1 MYIQETTAKPAEARE
16 GLWKE
21 PWNSYWEC
29 SLIFGGVVYDLGRF
43 GNGAEAGIAYA
54 KALLAFREDAR
65 ETPGTTTSHQPV
77 EASVD

>member
-1 MYIQETTAKPAEARE
+1 VYIEALDKDAGEARE
-16 GLWKE
+16 GIWRE

-29 SLIFGGVVYDLGRF
+29 WLIFDGVVYDLGRF